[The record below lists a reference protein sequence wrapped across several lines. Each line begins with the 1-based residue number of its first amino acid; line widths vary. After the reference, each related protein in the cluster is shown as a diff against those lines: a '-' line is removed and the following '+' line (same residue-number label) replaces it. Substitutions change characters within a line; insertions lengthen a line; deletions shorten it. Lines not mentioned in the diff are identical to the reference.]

1 MTAKRGDSRHDLES
15 ALERLN
21 AAQSID
27 QIEAILRDSAR
38 TLIGAHGVAL
48 ILRDGDF
55 CHYVDEDAIG
65 PLWKGQ
71 RFPMAA
77 CISGWSMLKR
87 QTVCIADITLDR
99 RIPHNLYE
107 KTFVQSLVMTPIGTN
122 PPVGALGAYWG
133 HVYTAQ
139 PHEVATIEAL
149 ATGIGAAIERVRAA
163 PQQRSADRAA
173 MSA

>member
-1 MTAKRGDSRHDLES
+1 VSMNGLPDDHSFELSSIVQQLSS
-15 ALERLN
+15 AE
-21 AAQSID
+21 SID
-27 QIEAILRDSAR
+27 EVAQTIRASAR
-38 TLIGAHGVAL
+38 RVIGADGVAL

-87 QTVCIADITLDR
+87 QTVCIADIKQDR
-99 RIPHNLYE
+99 RIPYNLYE
-107 KTFVQSLVMTPIGTN
+107 TTFVSSLVMTPAGN

-133 HVYTAQ
+133 HVYSAA
-139 PHEVATIEAL
+139 PDEIAKVEAL
-149 ATGIGAAIERVRAA
+149 AQATGVAIKRIRG
-163 PQQRSADRAA
+163 Q
-173 MSA
+173 

>member
-1 MTAKRGDSRHDLES
+1 MNDHASDHSFELSNTVQRLSS
-15 ALERLN
+15 AE
-21 AAQSID
+21 SID
-27 QIEAILRDSAR
+27 DVVQTVRASAR
-38 TLIGAHGVAL
+38 RVIGAHGVAL

-87 QTVCIADITLDR
+87 QTVCIADIKRDH
-99 RIPHNLYE
+99 RIPYNLYE
-107 KTFVQSLVMTPIGTN
+107 MTFVRSLVMTPAGN

-133 HVYTAQ
+133 HVYTAA
-139 PHEVATIEAL
+139 PDEVAKVEAL
-149 ATGIGAAIERVRAA
+149 AQATGVAIERIRG
-163 PQQRSADRAA
+163 Q
-173 MSA
+173 